1 MQLPRLMDSA
11 LTEIARVRPV
21 KLSYTLKWA
30 PLSTATLTILKAD
43 ATVTVGMF
51 AELYDEQGSI
61 GYYIATKV
69 TDGYSGA
76 PTSVITLEHAI
87 STLSDDVVFG
97 YHDYGGTGVSISTV
111 LGQLIAL
118 QTTPRWQFGTCDY
131 TTQYQY
137 SFEND
142 NLLTAFLSVA
152 KPIADA
158 YTWDFDFTTTPWTVN
173 LLAASES
180 DASEIRLNRNA
191 ESVKIEIDR
200 SNLCTRM
207 YPLGYGEGVNQLTV
221 ASVNGGYKYIE
232 DTSAQAT
239 WGIVTSV
246 YTDTTVTEATTLKAM
261 AQALLD
267 IRKTPQITITASA
280 LDIYTLTGEPFDA
293 FYPGRIC
300 RVELPDYGVSVRE
313 RVVSITKSDVFGNP
327 TKATLTLSNEVEDAI
342 AVLSNLSRK
351 SAISELYS
359 QGATNQY
366 AVHFA
371 DNADASNPAGLS
383 FYVDANAVHI
393 NSVVCRYKLEAF
405 RGYSKGAAS
414 GGGSTSGGG
423 GASSTT
429 TSSVERTA
437 SVTVSTPTDPGDGS
451 SMLYTSSANGAVGMH
466 SHLYSHKHSVVAY
479 VTIPGVTITVPGHT
493 HSTPDHTHAPVLGI
507 YTGATASSVI
517 VKVDGTTVPSG
528 AISGGE
534 FDAVPYLS
542 KDIDGKI
549 TRSAW
554 HEITIT
560 PDGNTRI
567 VADLHVKT
575 FVRSVSGGIY

>member
-1 MQLPRLMDSA
+1 MIQLPRLMDSA
-11 LTEIARVRPV
+11 LTEVARVRPV

-69 TDGYSGA
+69 TDGYNGA

-118 QTTPRWQFGTCDY
+118 QTTPRWQLGTCDY

-142 NLLTAFLSVA
+142 NLLTAFLSIA

-232 DTSAQAT
+232 DTSAQAA

-246 YTDTTVTEATTLKAM
+246 YTDTTVTGAATLKAM

-280 LDIYTLTGEPFDA
+280 LDVYTLTGEPFDA

-313 RVVSITKSDVFGNP
+313 RVVSISKSDVFGNP

-371 DNADASNPAGLS
+371 DNADASNPAELS

-405 RGYSKGAAS
+405 RGYSKGAAA
-414 GGGSTSGGG
+414 GGGSTKTSSGGSYGSTEYASEIVLSGIPVDSDSNFVQYTGYAG
-423 GASSTT
+423 GASHRHDMQNHQHKVVVSAAIPK
-429 TSSVERTA
+429 TS
-437 SVTVSTPTDPGDGS
+437 
-451 SMLYTSSANGAVGMH
+451 
-466 SHLYSHKHSVVAY
+466 
-479 VTIPGVTITVPGHT
+479 GHT
-493 HSTPDHTHAPVLGI
+493 HSVSFDSHVHDPILGI

-517 VKVDGTTVPSG
+517 VKVDGNTVPSG

-542 KDIDGKI
+542 KDADGKI
-549 TRSAW
+549 TRGTW
-554 HEITIT
+554 HEIEIT
-560 PDGNTRI
+560 PNANTRI

-575 FVRSVSGGIY
+575 FVRSISGGNY

>member
-1 MQLPRLMDSA
+1 MDSA

-69 TDGYSGA
+69 TDGYKGA

-118 QTTPRWQFGTCDY
+118 QTTPRWQLGTCDY

-142 NLLTAFLSVA
+142 NLLTAFLSIA

-173 LLAASES
+173 LLTASES

-246 YTDTTVTEATTLKAM
+246 YTDTTVTESATLKAM

-313 RVVSITKSDVFGNP
+313 RVVSITKSDVFGNS

-371 DNADASNPAGLS
+371 DNADASNPAELS
-383 FYVDANAVHI
+383 FYIDANAVHI

-423 GASSTT
+423 GTVGSSSASPVVSVNSNAQTVSHYYKGN
-429 TSSVERTA
+429 TSSV
-437 SVTVSTPTDPGDGS
+437 SG
-451 SMLYTSSANGAVGMH
+451 H
-466 SHLYSHKHSVVAY
+466 SHEIPIHYHE
-479 VTIPGVTITVPGHT
+479 VTIGAGSLAHTHTGGSHT
-493 HSTPDHTHAPVLGI
+493 HSTPDHTHPPVLGI
-507 YTGATASSVI
+507 YKGGTAASVTI
-517 VKVDGTTVPSG
+517 NVDGNTVAAG
-528 AISGGE
+528 DISGGE
-534 FDAVPYLS
+534 FNAIPYLS
-542 KDIDGKI
+542 KDADGKI
-549 TRSAW
+549 TRGTW
-554 HEITIT
+554 HEIEIT